1 MSTPESSTP
10 AASPSPS
17 PPSTFGFRRSVD
29 DRWIAGV
36 CGGIAARTGLDP
48 TLVRV
53 LAILLAVFGHLVGL
67 IAYLAAWALVP
78 EESSSDATPGP
89 VSGPASGTV

>member
-1 MSTPESSTP
+1 MTTPQS
-10 AASPSPS
+10 SPSPS
-17 PPSTFGFRRSVD
+17 VPALGFRRSRD

-48 TLVRV
+48 NLVRV
-53 LAILLAVFGHLVGL
+53 LAVLLAVFGHLVGL

-78 EESSSDATPGP
+78 EERTEVDEPGP
-89 VSGPASGTV
+89 VAPPAEPPSTV

>member
-1 MSTPESSTP
+1 MTTPESTP
-10 AASPSPS
+10 APAGPAPAGPAPAARSAPPPRAS
-17 PPSTFGFRRSVD
+17 FGFRRSVD

-36 CGGIAARTGLDP
+36 CGGIAARTGLDV

-53 LAILLAVFGHLVGL
+53 LAVLLAVFGHLVGL

-78 EESSSDATPGP
+78 EETTPTAG
-89 VSGPASGTV
+89 

>member
-1 MSTPESSTP
+1 MTTPQPTP
-10 AASPSPS
+10 AAPSVPAL
-17 PPSTFGFRRSVD
+17 GFRRSRG

-48 TLVRV
+48 NLVRV
-53 LAILLAVFGHLVGL
+53 LAVLLAVFGHLVGL

-78 EESSSDATPGP
+78 EEGADGADGVAGP
-89 VSGPASGTV
+89 VAPPAEPPSTV

>member
-1 MSTPESSTP
+1 MTTPQTPLAPSTP
-10 AASPSPS
+10 AL
-17 PPSTFGFRRSVD
+17 GFRRSRG

-48 TLVRV
+48 NLVRV
-53 LAILLAVFGHLVGL
+53 LAVLLAVFGHLVGL

-78 EESSSDATPGP
+78 EEGAEVAAVADDGP
-89 VSGPASGTV
+89 TAPTAEPPSTV

>member
-1 MSTPESSTP
+1 MTTPQAPPAPSSP
-10 AASPSPS
+10 AL
-17 PPSTFGFRRSVD
+17 GFRRSRG

-48 TLVRV
+48 NLVRV
-53 LAILLAVFGHLVGL
+53 LAVLLAVFGHLVGL

-78 EESSSDATPGP
+78 EEGAEVTAGADAGP
-89 VSGPASGTV
+89 TAPTAEPPSTV

>member
-1 MSTPESSTP
+1 MTTPQSTP
-10 AASPSPS
+10 APSVPAL
-17 PPSTFGFRRSVD
+17 GFRRSRG

-48 TLVRV
+48 NLVRV
-53 LAILLAVFGHLVGL
+53 LAVLLAVFGHLVGL

-78 EESSSDATPGP
+78 EEGADGADGVGPGP
-89 VSGPASGTV
+89 VAPPAEPPSTV